1 MADEA
6 KPSRSKEVLGG
17 QKKDEPT
24 LRELRRM
31 SLEHTTNGHIKA
43 THQYSEG
50 PEEIHALPKTG
61 FFDHLRQAFNLSNEK
76 KALDAKQANVQAY
89 EKEHGALTKPA
100 AAAQPAAAPN
110 TYDKIRA
117 EVRAKANRPAAST
130 SELLSRAD
138 ALINKQGR

>member
-1 MADEA
+1 MADS
-6 KPSRSKEVLGG
+6 KSKEVLGG
-17 QKKDEPT
+17 KKDEPT

-61 FFDHLRQAFNLSNEK
+61 FFEHLRQSFNLSEEK
-76 KALDAKQANVQAY
+76 KAIDAKQANVQAY
-89 EKEHGALTKPA
+89 EKEHGSLTKPA
-100 AAAQPAAAPN
+100 TARPAAPAVPD

-117 EVRAKANRPAAST
+117 DVRATSAKPTAPT
-130 SELLSRAD
+130 SELLGRAD
-138 ALINKQGR
+138 ALIKGR